1 MELTTKP
8 KLLSTGSKAQG
19 WPHGLSQLSSAQ
31 LQPHRPP
38 SRSPKCVFLHLLFP
52 LLGTPFPRLRACWRL
67 ISSVAFPGHGPA
79 SVALV
84 MLGLVPLFSFLHGT
98 YRIRDCPVYVLFAP

>member
-1 MELTTKP
+1 M
-8 KLLSTGSKAQG
+8 AFR
-19 WPHGLSQLSSAQ
+19 SSAQ
-31 LQPHRPP
+31 LSSSHTGLLLVPP
-38 SRSPKCVFLHLLFP
+38 NVFLYLLFP

-79 SVALV
+79 LVALV